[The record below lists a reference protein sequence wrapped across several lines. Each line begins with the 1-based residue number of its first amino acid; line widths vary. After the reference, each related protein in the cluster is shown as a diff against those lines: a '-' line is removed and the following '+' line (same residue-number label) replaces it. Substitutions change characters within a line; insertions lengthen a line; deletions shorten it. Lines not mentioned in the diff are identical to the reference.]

1 MRRYLESLTALA
13 DMDATIQFKSISPSS
28 LTIGMRIV
36 VPHCGPGDFERIVYL
51 SRDEIAQ
58 SRVDLLE
65 MELDRTVDQVHKMLG
80 DEKHP

>member
-1 MRRYLESLTALA
+1 MRRYLESLMALA
-13 DMDATIQFKSISPSS
+13 DMDATIRFKSTSPSS
-28 LTIGMRIV
+28 LTIGVQIIV
-36 VPHCGPGDFERIVYL
+36 PFCGRGDFERIVYL

-65 MELDRTVDQVHKMLG
+65 MELDRTVDMIHQMSG